1 MGQSLSSS
9 STTVSNLPHKAS
21 THSSSISSS
30 ITSSSSLKAESP
42 VILKK
47 PNSPK
52 TLLTVQFQWNGNAK
66 EVFLTGSFAKWST
79 HFIMIETQKNHF
91 EISLNLPPGQYEYK
105 YIVDGESKVD
115 KSRPLISNK
124 KGEENNYLL
133 VIDNNAFTL
142 SEQNKKSFI
151 TKISESTFTQK
162 PIKCPSIFTMKIR
175 SVKKDKSCNENKTY
189 SMINNMELH
198 TTLNHIQTQQNVKND
213 KIICVSSSIR
223 YRHKEVTICYYKPNL
238 QIK

>member
-42 VILKK
+42 VIFKQ

-52 TLLTVQFQWNGNAK
+52 CLLTVQFHWNGKAK

-79 HFIMIETQKNHF
+79 QFIMIETQQNHF
-91 EISLNLPPGQYEYK
+91 EISLNLPQGEYEYK

-142 SEQNKKSFI
+142 SDKKTSVSN
-151 TKISESTFTQK
+151 ISESTFT
-162 PIKCPSIFTMKIR
+162 
-175 SVKKDKSCNENKTY
+175 
-189 SMINNMELH
+189 
-198 TTLNHIQTQQNVKND
+198 
-213 KIICVSSSIR
+213 
-223 YRHKEVTICYYKPNL
+223 
-238 QIK
+238 

>member
-42 VILKK
+42 VIFKQ
-47 PNSPK
+47 PNSQC
-52 TLLTVQFQWNGNAK
+52 LLTVQFHWNGKAK

-79 HFIMIETQKNHF
+79 QFIMIETQQNHF
-91 EISLNLPPGQYEYK
+91 EISLNLPQGEYEYK

-115 KSRPLISNK
+115 KSQPLISNK

-142 SEQNKKSFI
+142 SDKKTSI
-151 TKISESTFTQK
+151 SIISESTFT
-162 PIKCPSIFTMKIR
+162 
-175 SVKKDKSCNENKTY
+175 
-189 SMINNMELH
+189 
-198 TTLNHIQTQQNVKND
+198 
-213 KIICVSSSIR
+213 
-223 YRHKEVTICYYKPNL
+223 
-238 QIK
+238 

>member
-42 VILKK
+42 VIFKQ

-52 TLLTVQFQWNGNAK
+52 CLLTVQFHWNGKAK

-79 HFIMIETQKNHF
+79 QFIMIETQQNHF
-91 EISLNLPPGQYEYK
+91 EISLNLPQGEYEYK

-142 SEQNKKSFI
+142 SDKKTSI
-151 TKISESTFTQK
+151 SNISESTFTKK
-162 PIKCPSIFTMKIR
+162 PIKCPSMFTKTIR
-175 SVKKDKSCNENKTY
+175 SVIKDKSCNENKPY
-189 SMINNMELH
+189 SIINNLLLH
-198 TTLNHIQTQQNVKND
+198 TTLNHLQIQQKVNND
-213 KIICVSSSIR
+213 KIILMR
-223 YRHKEVTICYYKPNL
+223 YI
-238 QIK
+238 I

>member
-42 VILKK
+42 VIFKQ
-47 PNSPK
+47 PNSQC
-52 TLLTVQFQWNGNAK
+52 LLTVQFHWNGKAK

-79 HFIMIETQKNHF
+79 QFIMIETQQNHF
-91 EISLNLPPGQYEYK
+91 EISLNLPQGEYEYK

-142 SEQNKKSFI
+142 SDKKTSI
-151 TKISESTFTQK
+151 SIISESTFT
-162 PIKCPSIFTMKIR
+162 
-175 SVKKDKSCNENKTY
+175 
-189 SMINNMELH
+189 
-198 TTLNHIQTQQNVKND
+198 
-213 KIICVSSSIR
+213 
-223 YRHKEVTICYYKPNL
+223 
-238 QIK
+238 